1 MKGDSGGGRWI
12 EVSPV
17 RFPGWIDAFG
27 TRHGATHEAPL
38 ALAASRAGG
47 ASGEESVIFVAPD
60 GAMARCNPPFPG
72 YSEQISLVA
81 SESASAIAA
90 HSLARRTVGVLLVRL
105 GGYAAGVFTGSPPRL
120 AGSKAGTRPV
130 HGRSAA
136 GGWSQQRF
144 ARRRDNQAS
153 EALSAAASAA
163 LDVWDGWARGRSRS
177 DNEGQGRGA
186 TSAGE
191 PSPARPPGTGLDA
204 VVLGGDKRAIA
215 ELRQDARLAPYLD
228 LAVARFLTVPDPKL
242 AVLADS
248 PRLFLAVRIW
258 LTEP

>member
-1 MKGDSGGGRWI
+1 VKGDSGGGRWI

-38 ALAASRAGG
+38 AVAASRAGG
-47 ASGEESVIFVAPD
+47 DENVIFVAPD
-60 GAMARCNPPFPG
+60 GAMARCHSPFPG
-72 YSEQISLVA
+72 CWLQQRVGLVA
-81 SESASAIAA
+81 SESASAMAA
-90 HSLARRTVGVLLVRL
+90 HALAERTVGVLLVRL
-105 GGYAAGVFTGSPPRL
+105 GGYAIGVFTGSPPLL
-120 AGSKAGTRPV
+120 ADSKAGSRPV

-153 EALSAAASAA
+153 EALRAAASAA
-163 LDVWDGWARGRSRS
+163 VDVWDGWA
-177 DNEGQGRGA
+177 
-186 TSAGE
+186 
-191 PSPARPPGTGLDA
+191 LDA

-215 ELRQDARLAPYLD
+215 ELRQDARLAPHLD
-228 LAVARFLTVPDPKL
+228 LAVPRFLTVPDPKL
-242 AVLADS
+242 AVLADT

-258 LTEP
+258 LTES

>member
-1 MKGDSGGGRWI
+1 VKGDSGGGRWI

-27 TRHGATHEAPL
+27 IRHGATHEAPL
-38 ALAASRAGG
+38 ALAGSRAGG

-60 GAMARCNPPFPG
+60 GAMARCHPPFPG
-72 YSEQISLVA
+72 YSEQIGLIA
-81 SESASAIAA
+81 SESASAVAA
-90 HSLARRTVGVLLVRL
+90 HALAQRTIGVLLVRL
-105 GGYAAGVFTGSPPRL
+105 GGYAVGVFTGSPPQL

-163 LDVWDGWARGRSRS
+163 LDVWEGWARARSRS
-177 DNEGQGRGA
+177 
-186 TSAGE
+186 
-191 PSPARPPGTGLDA
+191 LDA

-215 ELRQDARLAPYLD
+215 ELRPDARLAPYLD
-228 LAVARFLTVPDPKL
+228 LAVPRFLTVPDPKL

-248 PRLFLAVRIW
+248 PRLFLAFRIW